1 MAPKRDGKR
10 SQEPMARVHLITGR
24 PGVGKTSLLL
34 SLLKTL
40 PGKKGGFY
48 TREIREGGQRV
59 GFQVTDLAGPEG
71 VLAHVRFAGPPRLGR
86 YGIDLDT
93 FEAIGVQAVI
103 RALQD
108 ADLIIIDEIGKMELF
123 SPLFET
129 SLFKVLEA
137 PQPFLGTILAKAH
150 PVADR
155 IKAHP
160 EVQMYQLTSTN
171 GQEVAHMITMD
182 LCRLLGS

>member
-1 MAPKRDGKR
+1 
-10 SQEPMARVHLITGR
+10 MARIHLITGA

-48 TREIREGGQRV
+48 TREIREGRQRV

-71 VLAHVRFAGPPRLGR
+71 VLAHVRFAGPPRVGR
-86 YGIDLDT
+86 YGVDLKI
-93 FEAIGVQAVI
+93 FEAIGIQAVI
-103 RALQD
+103 RALQE
-108 ADLIIIDEIGKMELF
+108 ADLVVIDEIGKMELY

-129 SLFKVLEA
+129 TLFKVLEGPRPLLA
-137 PQPFLGTILAKAH
+137 TILAKAH

-155 IKAHP
+155 IKAHR
-160 EVQMYQLTSTN
+160 EVRLHWLTSTN
-171 GQEVAHMITMD
+171 AQEVAQVITTD
-182 LCRLLGS
+182 LCRQLPGGD

>member
-1 MAPKRDGKR
+1 
-10 SQEPMARVHLITGR
+10 MARVHLITGR

-59 GFQVTDLAGPEG
+59 GFQVTDLTGPEG

-86 YGIDLDT
+86 YGVDLKT

-108 ADLIIIDEIGKMELF
+108 ADLIIIDEIGKMELY
-123 SPLFET
+123 SSLFEM

-137 PQPFLGTILAKAH
+137 PQPFLATILAKAH

-160 EVQMYQLTSTN
+160 EVRLHQLTSTN
-171 GQEVAHMITMD
+171 GQKVAHVITMD
-182 LCRLLGS
+182 LCRQLGS